1 MEKSNVFVSGAML
14 AAFVSSLCC
23 VLPLIAVIFGLG
35 AFGTAAIFESVRYPM
50 IALAFA
56 ALAYG
61 FYRVY
66 FRREDCAEGEAC
78 ATKPVSRINK
88 IFLWIGTM
96 VIVAFAFSPSYL
108 GYISAAITSP
118 AAPPVES
125 APIVVPVEAATKKT
139 VVLQIRGMT
148 CDACETHI
156 EVPLRKL
163 KGVTSADANYKDHN
177 VTVVYDSAQITLE
190 KIKEAILATGYELMY
205 GLLL

>member
-1 MEKSNVFVSGAML
+1 MF

-23 VLPLIAVIFGLG
+23 VLPLLAVVFGFG

-50 IALAFA
+50 IGVAFA

-66 FRREDCAEGEAC
+66 FQREECAEGEAC
-78 ATKPVSRINK
+78 VTKPVSRISK
-88 IFLWIGTM
+88 IFLWIGAI
-96 VIVAFAFSPSYL
+96 VIFAFAFSPSYL
-108 GYISAAITSP
+108 GYIAAAITSP
-118 AAPPVES
+118 TTPAVEF
-125 APIVVPVEAATKKT
+125 APIVVPEESATKKT

-163 KGVTSADANYKDHN
+163 KGVISADANYKNHN
-177 VTVVYDSAQITLE
+177 VTVVYDSAQVTVE
-190 KIKEAILATGYELMY
+190 KIKQAILATGYELI
-205 GLLL
+205 